1 MVGAKAWGLTHSA
14 PVPPRPRLQN
24 PGVDF
29 GDVSE
34 RLALRQRLK
43 CRSFQWYLENV
54 YPEMRT
60 YNDTLTYGEVPP
72 VPGWASGQ
80 AGFPPAPCT
89 PPLHCRPQHAHVPAP
104 PQQAQRPE
112 PRPLP
117 HAPPRHR
124 ADPSPAGPQP
134 SLGVRLTFLGQ
145 PAAEQA
151 PLPLLG
157 TGWVKP
163 PARPGLETLPWLPP
177 WLPPAGEKQQSQRL
191 LPGPGS

>member
-1 MVGAKAWGLTHSA
+1 MVGARAWGPTHSA

-89 PPLHCRPQHAHVPAP
+89 LPLHCRPRTLTSQPLPSKLSGWSPGPCPTPLPATGQTRAP
-104 PQQAQRPE
+104 LGLSRPWASGSLSWDSRPQS
-112 PRPLP
+112 RPLCP
-117 HAPPRHR
+117 CW
-124 ADPSPAGPQP
+124 
-134 SLGVRLTFLGQ
+134 GQ
-145 PAAEQA
+145 
-151 PLPLLG
+151 G
-157 TGWVKP
+157 G
-163 PARPGLETLPWLPP
+163 
-177 WLPPAGEKQQSQRL
+177 
-191 LPGPGS
+191 